1 MKICSTQYLV
11 YMVCAQEIVNVIVLL
26 FHLMLYSSEKYITVL
41 MKESFFMIF
50 ILMILIFG
58 DICFEAPLGYK
69 FSKDRNIACFCSLVY
84 PDN

>member
-41 MKESFFMIF
+41 MKE
-50 ILMILIFG
+50 
-58 DICFEAPLGYK
+58 K
-69 FSKDRNIACFCSLVY
+69 FL
-84 PDN
+84 